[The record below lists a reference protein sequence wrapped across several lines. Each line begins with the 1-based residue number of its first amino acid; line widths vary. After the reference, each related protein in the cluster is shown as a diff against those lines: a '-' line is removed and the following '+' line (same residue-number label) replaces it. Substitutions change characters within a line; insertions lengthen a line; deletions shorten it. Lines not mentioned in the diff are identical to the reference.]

1 MTEQLIGGDL
11 ILKQIT
17 SRHNLATVNDTKEK
31 VLPITI
37 SRVPQLI
44 IIIRRRIRRRRH
56 VIKKILILL
65 RDLNRMDAALDRLKM
80 EVISRTYYRYKS
92 IRGWTDEAAGDT
104 RPCWGT
110 GTTRST

>member
-1 MTEQLIGGDL
+1 MTEQLIDGDL

-44 IIIRRRIRRRRH
+44 IIIRIRRRRH

-65 RDLNRMDAALDRLKM
+65 RDLNQMDAALVRLKM
-80 EVISRTYYRYKS
+80 EVISGTYYRYKS
-92 IRGWTDEAAGDT
+92 IRGWADEAAGNT
-104 RPCWGT
+104 RQCWGT